1 MALTDMT
8 IQTAAGPTAL
18 GAGLDQTRADIH
30 KATHLPGYIYSAP
43 EIIELEKEKL
53 FMRDWLCMAPAEEIE
68 NPGDYMTSRV
78 LGEPMIIARNEKGE
92 INAFA
97 NVCRHRGVEVASG
110 AGNLNEFSCPYHGW
124 TYDLEGKLVGA
135 PYMKEAEGF
144 DPKSCRLSRLKS
156 DQWAGW
162 IFVTFNDEA
171 EPLREF
177 IADYIEAF
185 DFIRQ
190 EDLRLADKMVV
201 DLNCNWKFV
210 SENVMD
216 LYHVY
221 AIHLPTFGGA
231 IDIEAFPFHLRERGG
246 FKSIYDAAPM
256 VEGGKPVMNRIAWL
270 AERGDAFSATGFAQP
285 NLHMF
290 ARVDQIVP
298 MVSWP
303 LTPTTTRLVI
313 YHMFGPENFDD
324 PDFEA
329 KVRKYHDFMVQV
341 VDEDTEMIESL
352 QRGAQSKLFKPGP
365 MSAMEKGIHN
375 MINGYLER
383 LFDD

>member
-1 MALTDMT
+1 M
-8 IQTAAGPTAL
+8 
-18 GAGLDQTRADIH
+18 
-30 KATHLPGYIYSAP
+30 PGYIYSAP
-43 EIIELEKEKL
+43 EILELEKEKL

-221 AIHLPTFGGA
+221 AIHLRTFGGA

-256 VEGGKPVMNRIAWL
+256 VEGREARDESHRVAGGARRCVLRDRLRATQSAHVRPRRSDRADGVLAVDADDHAPGDLSHVRPGKFR
-270 AERGDAFSATGFAQP
+270 
-285 NLHMF
+285 
-290 ARVDQIVP
+290 
-298 MVSWP
+298 
-303 LTPTTTRLVI
+303 
-313 YHMFGPENFDD
+313 
-324 PDFEA
+324 
-329 KVRKYHDFMVQV
+329 
-341 VDEDTEMIESL
+341 
-352 QRGAQSKLFKPGP
+352 
-365 MSAMEKGIHN
+365 
-375 MINGYLER
+375 
-383 LFDD
+383 